1 MSAGVDP
8 RTPCLIGVAQH
19 TVRPPGPSPEPLELW
34 EQRAREAARDSGVD
48 GLLSRLDSVQIVY
61 CQTWPYD
68 DPVGRLVERIG
79 ADPKDRRYSGIGG
92 TTPQVL
98 LNGLAERILAG
109 ELDLGLVVG
118 AEALATVRALKKAG
132 ERPAWSHRDPE
143 KKPFPFEAVPPTTEV
158 AHQVFQAYL
167 TFALFDT
174 ARRAARGEALD
185 GYAATTAEM
194 LARMTDIAVRN
205 PHAWFPTARSSEELA
220 TATPEN
226 RYVGWPYTKYEVS
239 VMDVDMSAAAI
250 IASEATAD
258 ALGVPVAKR
267 VYPVGWAYATDVW
280 TVAEREDMATSPA
293 MQAVSSAALEMAGVR
308 LDDIAAF
315 DLYSCFASSL
325 HLQCDAMGLDPLDP
339 RGLTVTGGLPF
350 AGGPASNYML
360 HSVATMVDRLR
371 AEPGSRGLVTGVGMH
386 MTKHC
391 TAVYSSTAP
400 GAAPVPVDSE
410 ALQAGLDAGPRRAV
424 LATHEGPA
432 TVVAYT
438 VEHGR
443 DGAPMSGLL
452 ILEVEGGARCYARVN
467 DAALLADAESR
478 ELVGQ
483 VVTVTNDGSVNTA
496 TW

>member
-1 MSAGVDP
+1 VSAGVDP
-8 RTPCLIGVAQH
+8 NTPCIIGVAQR
-19 TVRPPGPSPEPLELW
+19 TVRPPGPSPEPLDLW
-34 EQRAREAARDSGVD
+34 EQRAREAAADTGTDGV
-48 GLLSRLDSVQIVY
+48 LERLDSVQVVY

-68 DPVGRLVERIG
+68 DPVGRLLERIG
-79 ADPKDRRYSGIGG
+79 ADPKDRHYSGIGG

-98 LNGLAERILAG
+98 LNGLSERILAG
-109 ELDLGLVVG
+109 ELDLALVVG
-118 AEALATVRALKKAG
+118 AEALATVRALKKTG
-132 ERPAWSHRDPE
+132 QRPAWSHRDPE
-143 KKPFPFEAVPPTTEV
+143 KKPFPFEAVPPKTEV

-174 ARRAARGEALD
+174 ARRAARGESLA
-185 GYAATTAEM
+185 GYAASTAAM
-194 LARMTDIAVRN
+194 LSRMTHVAAAN
-205 PHAWFPTARSSEELA
+205 PHAWFPTVRSAEELA

-258 ALGVPVAKR
+258 ALGVPSDRR
-267 VYPVGWAYATDVW
+267 VYPLGWAYATDVW
-280 TVAEREDMATSPA
+280 TVAERDDMAVSPA
-293 MQAVSSAALEMAGVR
+293 MRAVSSAALGMAGLELADV
-308 LDDIAAF
+308 DAF

-360 HSVATMVDRLR
+360 HSVATMVERLR
-371 AEPGSRGLVTGVGMH
+371 SGPGTHGLVTGVGMH

-391 TAVYSSTAP
+391 TAVYSSAP
-400 GAAPVPVDSE
+400 PASAPVPVDAE
-410 ALQAGLDAGPRRAV
+410 ALQARLDAGPKREV
-424 LATHEGPA
+424 IATHDGPA

-452 ILEVEGGARCYARVN
+452 ILELDDGRRCYARV
-467 DAALLADAESR
+467 DDPALLADAESR

-483 VVTVTNDGSVNTA
+483 VVTVTTDGSVNTA
-496 TW
+496 AW